1 MKEKVILV
9 LEDEVPLLNAIK
21 KKLEVEGCT
30 VATARSV
37 EQGMDY
43 LEELDHIDAI
53 WLDHYLLGKE
63 SGLDFVSKIK
73 AEKSPWRKIP
83 IFVVSNT
90 ASQDKVNQYLKFGV
104 NKYYI
109 KAEHRLEK
117 IIEDMRS
124 SLDDK

>member
-21 KKLEVEGCT
+21 KKLETEGCT
-30 VATARSV
+30 VVTARSV
-37 EQGMDY
+37 EQGMEY

-63 SGLDFVSKIK
+63 SGLDFVNKIK
-73 AEKSPWRKIP
+73 TDNSIWKKIP

-90 ASQDKVNQYLKFGV
+90 ASQDKVNQYLRLGV
-104 NKYYI
+104 DKYYI

-117 IIEDMRS
+117 IVEDMKE
-124 SLDDK
+124 SLLD